1 MADYYQLLGI
11 RQDATPTEIRSA
23 YKRLA
28 MLYHPDRNPGNQEAE
43 ELFKLINEAYH
54 VLADPAKKAYYDT
67 GIAYPKHTYHSTAHD
82 TSAYWK
88 EYHRQRYEQWRHAQ
102 QSTYTFD
109 KRYFRIQALAIG
121 VFLII
126 AGFCFAL
133 INVIEYVHEERL
145 AENHRKN
152 LALIGQVNALFS
164 SGHQEEAIQR
174 IRTLQKDEPLDFI
187 FTFAEDSLLSALRKQ
202 ANLEFDAF
210 EFEKAREHFKLLQR
224 FEEPISLQTI
234 QRIAEC
240 DYYTG
245 QFEESIVSLKE
256 LLEVQPKNID
266 LIYRIAIIYQDDVKD
281 LEQALFYLS
290 MGRKSFKEHMTNLY
304 GEAFEII
311 MEPRYVHDI
320 FVDIFNR
327 RAEVNL
333 ALKKYTDA
341 EKDCSW
347 AIMLRPN
354 EAKAYFNRSLAAIH
368 SGNRSRLCDD
378 LRKAESL
385 GHGPSKSLR
394 KKHCA
399 AH

>member
-54 VLADPAKKAYYDT
+54 VLADPTKKAYYDT

-82 TSAYWK
+82 TSAYWR

-102 QSTYTFD
+102 QNTYTFD

-121 VFLII
+121 VFLVI

-133 INVIEYVHEERL
+133 INVIEYIHEERL
-145 AENHRKN
+145 AESHRQN
-152 LALIGQVNALFS
+152 LALISQVNALFS

-174 IRTLQKDEPLDFI
+174 IRALQKEEPLDFI

-224 FEEPISLQTI
+224 FEEPISLLTL

-256 LLEVQPKNID
+256 LLAVQPKNID
-266 LIYRIAIIYQDDVKD
+266 LMYRIAIIYQDDVKD

-311 MEPRYVHDI
+311 MDPRYVHDI

-341 EKDCSW
+341 EKDCTW

-354 EAKAYFNRSLAAIH
+354 ESRAYFNRSLAALQ

-385 GHGPSKSLR
+385 GHEPSKSLR

-399 AH
+399 VN